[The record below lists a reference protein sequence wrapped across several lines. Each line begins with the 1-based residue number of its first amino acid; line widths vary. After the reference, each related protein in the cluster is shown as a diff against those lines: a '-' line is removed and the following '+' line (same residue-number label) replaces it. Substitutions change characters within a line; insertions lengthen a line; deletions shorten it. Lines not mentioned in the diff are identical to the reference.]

1 SSGSEVEG
9 SIDWGVRKSFRDYVT
24 GGIAQGKITASGG
37 AEQAA
42 GNGSFS
48 FPQAADGT
56 DWNGTMAEIQ
66 YAGNVN
72 FYGHDGVMDVTL
84 SNPVIVVEDSSSAKL
99 QTQFQG
105 NNITLANIDLSKAKK
120 QELDGQAVRFSS
132 APVTLHSQGQ

>member
-1 SSGSEVEG
+1 GDHSLRAEFTPDSDEYTTAATNVSVSVIQRSGDGTSSSGSEVEG

-48 FPQAADGT
+48 FPQASEGT
-56 DWNGTMAEIQ
+56 DWNGTSGEIQ

-84 SNPVIVVEDSSSAKL
+84 SNPVIVVEDSSS
-99 QTQFQG
+99 
-105 NNITLANIDLSKAKK
+105 
-120 QELDGQAVRFSS
+120 
-132 APVTLHSQGQ
+132 